1 MNTAKLIIDEK
12 EYELPLVEGTEGN
25 RALDI
30 SKLQRTTGCVT
41 LDEGYANTGSTLS
54 AITFVDGENGI
65 LRYRGYPV
73 EVIAERCDF
82 TETAYLLIFG
92 ELPSPEEL
100 ESFRKNVRLH
110 TLLHEG
116 MKQIF
121 AGFPPDA
128 QPMAILSSVVSALP
142 ISCKDSLDPRARNNR
157 NWPYTGCWRKCPPL
171 PRSGISNRSGS
182 RLSIRKTI

>member
-12 EYELPLVEGTEGN
+12 EYELPLVEGTEGT
-25 RALDI
+25 RAMDI
-30 SKLQRTTGCVT
+30 SKLQRTTGCIT
-41 LDEGYANTGSTLS
+41 LDKGYANTGSTRS
-54 AITFVDGENGI
+54 AITFVDGEKGI

-82 TETAYLLIFG
+82 TETAYLLIYG
-92 ELPSPEEL
+92 ELPSPETRGV
-100 ESFRKNVRLH
+100 RKNVRVH

-128 QPMAILSSVVSALP
+128 HPMAILSSVVRRWRFSARTRS
-142 ISCKDSLDPRARNNR
+142 IRVARN
-157 NWPYTGCWRKCPPL
+157 
-171 PRSGISNRSGS
+171 SGAGDIPDAGENAHHRRV
-182 RLSIRKTI
+182 RL

>member
-30 SKLQRTTGCVT
+30 SKLLRTTGCVT

-92 ELPSPEEL
+92 ELPSPEAARGVSQEHPL
-100 ESFRKNVRLH
+100 AHAVARRDEADFRRFSARRPTH
-110 TLLHEG
+110 GHSQFG
-116 MKQIF
+116 RQ
-121 AGFPPDA
+121 
-128 QPMAILSSVVSALP
+128 ALP
-142 ISCKDSLDPRARNNR
+142 I
-157 NWPYTGCWRKCPPL
+157 
-171 PRSGISNRSGS
+171 
-182 RLSIRKTI
+182 